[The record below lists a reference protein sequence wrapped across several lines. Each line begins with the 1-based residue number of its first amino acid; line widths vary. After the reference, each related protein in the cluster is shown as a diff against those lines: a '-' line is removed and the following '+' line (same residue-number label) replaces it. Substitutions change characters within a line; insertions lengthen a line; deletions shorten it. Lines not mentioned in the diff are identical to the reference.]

1 MELELQNGRYTPA
14 ANGMLREVSGVN
26 ELAQRITMKLAAR
39 RGAFAPMPNYGSRI
53 YTILK
58 VPPHERET
66 KLREFIYE
74 ALRDEQ
80 GVKLTKI
87 TLSTEAQTL
96 KIWLDFACS
105 TGDFAIELTAQEE
118 TYI

>member
-1 MELELQNGRYTPA
+1 MELELRNGQYIPA
-14 ANGMLREVSGVN
+14 ANGMFREVSGVY

-39 RGAFAPMPNYGSRI
+39 RGAFVPMPNYGSRI

-58 VPPHERET
+58 VPAHEREAR
-66 KLREFIYE
+66 LREFIYE
-74 ALRDEQ
+74 ALSDEQ
-80 GVKLTKI
+80 GVKLKKI

-96 KIWLDFACS
+96 GIWLDFACS
-105 TGDFAIELTAQEE
+105 EGDFGIELTAQEE

>member
-1 MELELQNGRYTPA
+1 MELELKNGHYTPA
-14 ANGMLREVSGVN
+14 ANGMFREVSGVY

-58 VPPHERET
+58 VPSYDREAR
-66 KLREFIYE
+66 LREFIYE
-74 ALRDEQ
+74 ALSDEQ
-80 GVKLTKI
+80 GVKLTNI

-96 KIWLDFACS
+96 KIWLDFACRE
-105 TGDFAIELTAQEE
+105 GEFAIELTAQEE
-118 TYI
+118 AYI